1 MDLELKRLRRLII
14 AFLLIALG
22 QVSPAC
28 AQEQQKTGI
37 KIEAQAQS
45 VPVKPKLAIAI
56 GGGGLRSAS
65 AIGVL
70 KALEDEGITIDI
82 ITGTSMGA
90 VVGGLYAAGVTPIH
104 IEEEFTQKKLMHAFL
119 TIPLKLRV
127 MVIPLFYTPR
137 LIGIEPYDGLYR
149 GKRFATYLNKQVP
162 VTEHNIEDLKIPFG
176 AVAVSLLD
184 GKAKT
189 IKSGNLGKA
198 LQASCAI
205 PALRKPVKLG
215 GDLFVDGGALVNL
228 PVMQARELGGDI
240 VVAINVD
247 EKIEN
252 TDEQIYHKVGSVAHR
267 VVEMHLNHIDKEQ
280 KRLAD
285 YVIEPEIGSVGMIS
299 TSAKDARACIDAGTK
314 AGHSAAP
321 AIREL
326 LKKYGRN

>member
-1 MDLELKRLRRLII
+1 MRRLII

-247 EKIEN
+247 EKSK
-252 TDEQIYHKVGSVAHR
+252 TPMS
-267 VVEMHLNHIDKEQ
+267 
-280 KRLAD
+280 RL
-285 YVIEPEIGSVGMIS
+285 I
-299 TSAKDARACIDAGTK
+299 TK
-314 AGHSAAP
+314 
-321 AIREL
+321 
-326 LKKYGRN
+326 